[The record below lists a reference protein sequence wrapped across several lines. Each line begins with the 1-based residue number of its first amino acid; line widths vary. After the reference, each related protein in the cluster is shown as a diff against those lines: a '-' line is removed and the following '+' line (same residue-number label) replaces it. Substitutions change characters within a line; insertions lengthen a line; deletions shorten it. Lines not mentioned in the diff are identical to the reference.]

1 MGNAR
6 KTEFLNT
13 EDIIVGARAR
23 SLNAAAVEPLAA
35 SLSKIGLRTPITV
48 RMADDAGFSDPVLVT
63 GLHRLQAAK
72 LLGWQEIECFVVEHE
87 SEDLARMW
95 EIAENLHRAELTVL
109 ERDEQIAEWVR
120 LSDLQSAQIAQNENS
135 KRDDGKG
142 HRHEGGVS
150 KASRELGIDR
160 DDARRATK
168 VAGLTQEAKDAA
180 REVGLDDNRSALLRA
195 SLQAPER
202 QADAVR
208 EIAEAKASRI
218 DGDIK
223 NRAAQEL
230 AEWIV
235 SHANGNDLDAVKA
248 NLFAAG
254 AKNIAVELTNLIG
267 QSIMDRR
274 FA

>member
-120 LSDLQSAQIAQNENS
+120 LSETVSAQLEPKPQGG
-135 KRDDGKG
+135 RP
-142 HRHEGGVS
+142 EGGTR
-150 KASRELGIDR
+150 AAARELGIEKE
-160 DDARRATK
+160 DARRATK

>member
-120 LSDLQSAQIAQNENS
+120 LSDKHAQSAQVSA
-135 KRDDGKG
+135 KG
-142 HRHEGGVS
+142 GRGVEGGFS

-202 QADAVR
+202 QAQVVR
-208 EIAEAKASRI
+208 EIAESKASNI
-218 DGDIK
+218 DADVRD
-223 NRAAQEL
+223 RAANEAAQL
-230 AEWIV
+230 IADYVPAEAWD
-235 SHANGNDLDAVKA
+235 GLKA
-248 NLFAAG
+248 NLYAAG
-254 AKNIAVELTNLIG
+254 ARNVANALTNITG

-274 FA
+274 FGS

>member
-120 LSDLQSAQIAQNENS
+120 ISDKVSQLGTPIGGAQPAE
-135 KRDDGKG
+135 KG
-142 HRHEGGVS
+142 IR
-150 KASRELGIDR
+150 KAARELGIAKN
-160 DDARRATK
+160 DASRAAK

>member
-120 LSDLQSAQIAQNENS
+120 LSDKHAQSAQVSA
-135 KRDDGKG
+135 KG
-142 HRHEGGVS
+142 GRGVEGGFS